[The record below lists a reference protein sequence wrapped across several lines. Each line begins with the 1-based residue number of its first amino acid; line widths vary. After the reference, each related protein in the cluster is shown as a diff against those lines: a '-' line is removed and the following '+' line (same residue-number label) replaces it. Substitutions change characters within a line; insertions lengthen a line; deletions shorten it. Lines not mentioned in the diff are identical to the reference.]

1 MSIRAITWV
10 MNEAPVEDAR
20 QLLILYALADRAH
33 DDGTCAWPSQE
44 WIAERARCTSRTVR
58 NHLQKLEEDGLISRG
73 DQQHVAHIRKDRRPI
88 VWDLN
93 LDKVRPEIMTG
104 RKSSVERP
112 ETCDTTAGNL
122 ASNGRKQLFPTN
134 HPKPSMNHP
143 EPLSSS
149 SDEQRFFDEF
159 WKYYPR
165 KGAKRKAEEKWGIAI
180 VDTDPQLII
189 EGAKKYRDQTN
200 GVDRTYVKLPSTWLN
215 QRCWED
221 HVELSVIDKLM
232 ERDSFDDGDF

>member
-1 MSIRAITWV
+1 MSWV

-93 LDKVRPEIMTG
+93 LDKVRAEILTG

-112 ETCDTTAGNL
+112 EICDTTAGNL
-122 ASNGRKQLFPTN
+122 ASNGRKQLLPTN
-134 HPKPSMNHP
+134 HPKPPLNHP
-143 EPLSSS
+143 EPS
-149 SDEQRFFDEF
+149 SDASRIPEDFYPKNFD
-159 WKYYPR
+159 
-165 KGAKRKAEEKWGIAI
+165 A
-180 VDTDPQLII
+180 L
-189 EGAKKYRDQTN
+189 AKKYPKLDLGEVLSEFKDYFESNTTAKSKKKDW
-200 GVDRTYVKLPSTWLN
+200 DRTFAVWCSRQKPKRMTREQKSEQMRKWKEEILAESQSEEKEEVP
-215 QRCWED
+215 
-221 HVELSVIDKLM
+221 
-232 ERDSFDDGDF
+232 F

>member
-1 MSIRAITWV
+1 MSWV

-58 NHLQKLEEDGLISRG
+58 NHLQKLEDDGLISRG

-122 ASNGRKQLFPTN
+122 ASNDRKQLFPTN

-143 EPLSSS
+143 EPS
-149 SDEQRFFDEF
+149 SDASRISEDFHPKNFDAISKKYPNLDLDSVLDEF
-159 WKYYPR
+159 KAYWLSNTTAKAKKKDWDRTFAVWCSRQKPKKMTREQKSEQMRKWKEEIL
-165 KGAKRKAEEKWGIAI
+165 AESQSEEKEE
-180 VDTDPQLII
+180 VP
-189 EGAKKYRDQTN
+189 
-200 GVDRTYVKLPSTWLN
+200 
-215 QRCWED
+215 
-221 HVELSVIDKLM
+221 
-232 ERDSFDDGDF
+232 F

>member
-1 MSIRAITWV
+1 MSWV

-58 NHLQKLEEDGLISRG
+58 NHLQKLEDDGLISRG

-134 HPKPSMNHP
+134 RPKPPLNHP
-143 EPLSSS
+143 EPS
-149 SDEQRFFDEF
+149 SDASRISDDFYPKNFD
-159 WKYYPR
+159 
-165 KGAKRKAEEKWGIAI
+165 A
-180 VDTDPQLII
+180 L
-189 EGAKKYRDQTN
+189 AKKYPSLDLDSVLEEFKTYWLSN
-200 GVDRTYVKLPSTWLN
+200 TTAKAKKKDWDRTFAVWCSRQKPKRMTREQKSEQMRKWKEEILAESQSGEKEEVP
-215 QRCWED
+215 
-221 HVELSVIDKLM
+221 
-232 ERDSFDDGDF
+232 F